1 MPKLLFLKRKKQIEE
16 VGTAMNA
23 NETVISQPITCK
35 LSCKNLNSDPIIS

>member
-1 MPKLLFLKRKKQIEE
+1 MLPAEVEVTHFY

-35 LSCKNLNSDPIIS
+35 PSGKNRN